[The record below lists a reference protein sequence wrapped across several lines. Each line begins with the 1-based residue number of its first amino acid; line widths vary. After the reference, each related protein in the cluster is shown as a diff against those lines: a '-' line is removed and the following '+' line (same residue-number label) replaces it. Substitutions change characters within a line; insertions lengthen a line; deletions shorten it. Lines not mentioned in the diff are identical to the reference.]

1 MKTLEENRRSVIRE
15 EEGESGTIQEDNDHT
30 QAIDEWIEFLDD
42 LKRIEEDKK
51 RSKEEKDSEKQAVVD
66 ARDQL
71 LLGLKRRRRST
82 TTIDDDI
89 DDGRSTPSS
98 SSITQKRHRKEPR
111 TSVIHKFEDDSMITK
126 QDWIEIMEAQG
137 SIDNSRLEV
146 VEKEVKEVSEEVKEV
161 RTITNE
167 IRSVVERLERLLTGS
182 FRI

>member
-1 MKTLEENRRSVIRE
+1 MKTLEENRRSVIR

-71 LLGLKRRRRST
+71 LLGLKRRRST
-82 TTIDDDI
+82 MTIDDDI

-98 SSITQKRHRKEPR
+98 SSIT
-111 TSVIHKFEDDSMITK
+111 
-126 QDWIEIMEAQG
+126 
-137 SIDNSRLEV
+137 
-146 VEKEVKEVSEEVKEV
+146 
-161 RTITNE
+161 
-167 IRSVVERLERLLTGS
+167 
-182 FRI
+182 